1 MFKKLETTKLWYNR
15 YLYKI
20 VVESRNHWPAWRF
33 RSASKWLQFDE
44 HPNPDFDSDQSIHF
58 AINKLLREA
67 DDYRSRAEGRS
78 VSIFTNDRK
87 LLENISSIAGDRIEE
102 IWEPNPETQH
112 LLKDAYTIVVKEEPS
127 HPIRVMLN
135 DKTISTDFSKWIDA
149 NSDKIRIGDDSY
161 RAVKR
166 GWMTGGLYFYL
177 RDDKILSLVNLM
189 ISGNIRRID
198 RLVCER

>member
-1 MFKKLETTKLWYNR
+1 MAKKLETKKLWYNR

-20 VVESRNHWPAWRF
+20 VVESRNSWPAWRY
-33 RSASKWLQFDE
+33 RSASKWLQFDG
-44 HPNPDFDSDQSIHF
+44 HPNPDFNNEQSLHC
-58 AINKLLREA
+58 AINKLLQEA
-67 DDYRSRAEGRS
+67 DDYKSRAEGGS
-78 VSIFTNDRK
+78 VSIFINDKK
-87 LLENISSIAGDRIEE
+87 LLENITSIAGDRIEE

-112 LLKDAYTIVVKEEPS
+112 LLKDAYTIIVKEKPS
-127 HPIRVMLN
+127 HPVRVMLN
-135 DKTISTDFSKWIDA
+135 DRTISTDFTKWIDA
-149 NSDKIRIGDDSY
+149 NSDKIHIGDDSY

-189 ISGNIRRID
+189 IHGNIRRID

>member
-20 VVESRNHWPAWRF
+20 VVQSRNHWPAWRYKTL
-33 RSASKWLQFDE
+33 SNWVKLDE
-44 HPNPDFDSDQSIHF
+44 DPNPDFDNDQSIHF
-58 AINKLLREA
+58 ALNKLLREA

-112 LLKDAYTIVVKEEPS
+112 LLKDAYTIVVKEQPS

-177 RDDKILSLVNLM
+177 RDDKVLSLVNLM

-198 RLVCER
+198 RLVCEQ